1 MRAVT
6 TSTRT
11 YRIEL
16 FPADIIRIM
25 GALIESAKMHR
36 LLAEGASA
44 LDPPELRAEYQ
55 LIAAHCDRIREAISH
70 AQAEETR
77 IP

>member
-1 MRAVT
+1 M
-6 TSTRT
+6 TRT

-25 GALIESAKMHR
+25 QALIESAKMHR
-36 LLAEGASA
+36 VVAEGSSV
-44 LDPPELRAEYQ
+44 LDPPELRAEHELMAVQ
-55 LIAAHCDRIREAISH
+55 CDRIREAISH